1 MLARVLK
8 EMKLPFPDDFF
19 PEMTVS
25 TQLSDDF
32 HRTASR
38 LLNQTL
44 DDEMPVTRFH
54 PSQQPDQWKLIGD
67 RNGLQLY
74 RERGFIKGNAVKVN
88 VLGQMTGTLEGVLL
102 ALYASTNEALKTQ
115 RSIMHSVY
123 LDAAVLHVIEKDP
136 YNEDDTSFS
145 YRFEGLKWLACAPTG
160 KLMQKR
166 DLCWHEQLG
175 RTQDAN
181 GDQVGYLIMQSV
193 RVDECPSF
201 EKQGLTRS
209 TAAVCYIFR
218 PLPNNRVGV
227 YMKGQ
232 HTVGGKSRSWSADT
246 IMAELW
252 LGVASALECAKAKRL
267 SKLVSGKEMFI
278 TSTQS
283 KTCDICDTKLKMH
296 KSKQNCK
303 TCGKSV
309 CNRCRMTK
317 MIYPSRNTDN
327 FPCSYFFC
335 KPCLSDVQE
344 KLYGRSAARVSF
356 HSEDSSGRTGSNRSG
371 SPRYARAP
379 LTGRPALSTI
389 SSFSDPDSVQRQ
401 RAPSQDRSRP
411 ATMPS
416 TRRSVDR
423 LSSRCSNISSYS
435 STRTTVSSSPSISFY
450 KKPSMIPGSSSNEA
464 RNMDAY
470 QPSTGRFLGL
480 SGETQTAAGPPR
492 AEHTTSDYMRC
503 NVPSKAYGNSRS
515 PKAPQRVVLSGD
527 KSSNGSRYMGNQS
540 VDSTYDVE
548 GNGAYCGRGLI
559 SDDSEMSEES
569 SDEEV
574 LRAYGNT
581 RSSGQHTVVLQRDMS
596 SHGSRYMGNQSVD
609 YIYNA
614 GGNGAYRGHDLISD
628 ESDMSEES
636 SDEEDAEVTSLSNR
650 WKQHITVYD
659 GDEGDEIEIHRSS
672 EFEKEWSNEPEHVDT
687 FEQDKLKY
695 IKPFRSNDTAASS
708 TVHGTTSS
716 NGSTEQ
722 KNLMERL
729 MQINMAAEATYL
741 MTKYNSNIQSSSSR

>member
-1 MLARVLK
+1 MLGRVLK
-8 EMKLPFPDDFF
+8 EVKLPFPDDFF
-19 PEMTVS
+19 PEMVVS

-44 DDEMPVTRFH
+44 DDELPVTRFH
-54 PSQQPDQWKLIGD
+54 PSQQSDQWKLIGD

-102 ALYASTNEALKTQ
+102 ALYAPTNEALKTQ
-115 RSIMHSVY
+115 RSIMHNAY
-123 LDAAVLHVIEKDP
+123 LDAAVLHVMEKDP

-160 KLMQKR
+160 KLMHKR

-201 EKQGLTRS
+201 EQQGLIRS

-232 HTVGGKSRSWSADT
+232 HAVGGKSRSWSADA

-283 KTCDICDTKLKMH
+283 KTCDICDSKLKMH
-296 KSKQNCK
+296 KSSQNCK
-303 TCGKSV
+303 TCGKNV

-317 MIYPSRNTDN
+317 MIYPSRNTGN

-344 KLYGRSAARVSF
+344 KLYGRLASRVSF
-356 HSEDSSGRTGSNRSG
+356 HYEDSSGRTGSNRSG
-371 SPRYARAP
+371 SPQYAHTQS
-379 LTGRPALSTI
+379 TGRQALSTM
-389 SSFSDPDSVQRQ
+389 SSFSDPTPVQRQ
-401 RAPSQDRSRP
+401 RAPSQDRAGS
-411 ATMPS
+411 ATIPS
-416 TRRSVDR
+416 SRRSVDR
-423 LSSRCSNISSYS
+423 LSSRCSSISSFS
-435 STRTTVSSSPSISFY
+435 SARTTVSSAPSMSHY
-450 KKPSMIPGSSSNEA
+450 KKPAMIPGFSSNGA
-464 RNMDAY
+464 RSMGAY
-470 QPSTGRFLGL
+470 QPPTGRFSGL
-480 SGETQTAAGPPR
+480 PGENQTAAGPPSVQR
-492 AEHTTSDYMRC
+492 TTSDYMRC
-503 NVPSKAYGNSRS
+503 NAPSKAYGNSRS
-515 PKAPQRVVLSGD
+515 LGQHAVALSSD
-527 KSSNGSRYMGNQS
+527 KSSNGRRYMGNQS

-548 GNGAYCGRGLI
+548 GNGAYCGRGLV
-559 SDDSEMSEES
+559 SDDSDMSEES

-574 LRAYGNT
+574 LRSYGNSH
-581 RSSGQHTVVLQRDMS
+581 SSRQHTMVLPGDKS
-596 SHGSRYMGNQSVD
+596 SDGSRYMINQSVD
-609 YIYNA
+609 YTYNG
-614 GGNGAYRGHDLISD
+614 GGNGAYRGHDLIND
-628 ESDMSEES
+628 DSDMSEES
-636 SDEEDAEVTSLSNR
+636 LDEEDAEVINLSNR
-650 WKQHITVYD
+650 WRQDITVYD
-659 GDEGDEIEIHRSS
+659 GDGGNEIEIHRSS
-672 EFEKEWSNEPEHVDT
+672 EFERDWSNEPEHVDM
-687 FEQDKLKY
+687 FEKDKLKY

-708 TVHGTTSS
+708 TARDTTSS
-716 NGSTEQ
+716 NDPTEQ

-741 MTKYNSNIQSSSSR
+741 MTKYNSNIQSNSSR